1 VGGEEFVVVLSG
13 ADQVQAAEQAEALRV
28 AVAALIPAGLPVTLS
43 FGVAERQP
51 DEDYEDLFKRADAA
65 VYRAKE
71 AGRNRVE
78 MAA

>member
-1 VGGEEFVVVLSG
+1 VGGEEFVVVLPG
-13 ADQVQAAEQAEALRV
+13 ADQAQAAAQAEALRA
-28 AVAALIPAGLPVTLS
+28 AVAALIPAGLPVTAS